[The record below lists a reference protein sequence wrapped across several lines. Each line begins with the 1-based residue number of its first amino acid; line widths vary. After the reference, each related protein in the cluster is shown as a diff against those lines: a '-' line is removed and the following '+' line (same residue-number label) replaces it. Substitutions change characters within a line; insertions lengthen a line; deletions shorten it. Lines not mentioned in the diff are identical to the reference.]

1 MAGGSKAAVY
11 SAIGANSLVMVA
23 KFIGFALTGSG
34 TMLAEGVHS
43 LADVGNQSLLA
54 VGMARSEKKADAE
67 HPYGYGRDAFVW
79 ALMSAV
85 GIFFL
90 GCGVTVAHGVQSLIS
105 GGHHDATSGP
115 WINLGILA
123 FSLVAEGISLWIAVR
138 ALAKEAKNREQGFW
152 DYVRTTDDVF
162 GVAVL
167 LEDSAAVLGV
177 IIAFATVGL
186 THLTHAPY
194 WDPIGSLLI
203 GALLGVV
210 AFFLMRRNRALLI
223 GQSIRQADLDRMN
236 EVFENDPVVEDVVM
250 SRAVVEGADAYH
262 ISAEID
268 FDGAELARR
277 HLGDRDLDTLAAEL
291 DSGEKLLSFLEE
303 FGDAVTDQVGVEIDR
318 LEARLREVLPRAR
331 HVDLEPDGGSLAE

>member
-1 MAGGSKAAVY
+1 
-11 SAIGANSLVMVA
+11 MVA

-34 TMLAEGVHS
+34 TMLAEGIHS

-54 VGMARSEKKADAE
+54 VGMSRAKLPATPE

-105 GGHHDATSGP
+105 GGHHDETSTP

-123 FSLVAEGISLWIAVR
+123 LSLIAEGASLYIVVR
-138 ALAKEAKNREQGFW
+138 ALQVEAKARGVSFREH
-152 DYVRTTDDVF
+152 VRTTDDVF

-177 IIAFATVGL
+177 LIAGCTVML
-186 THLTHAPY
+186 THVTHAPY

-203 GALLGVV
+203 GVLLGGV
-210 AFFLMRRNRALLI
+210 AYVLMQRNRGLLI
-223 GQSIRQADLDRMN
+223 GQSIRPEELARMN
-236 EVFENDPVVEDVVM
+236 EIFKNDPVVEDVVM
-250 SRAVVEGADAYH
+250 ARAVVEGADAYH

-268 FDGAELARR
+268 FDGRVLARR
-277 HLGDRDLDTLAAEL
+277 HLEGRDLDALASEL
-291 DSGEKLLSFLEE
+291 DSGDKLLVFLEE
-303 FGDAVTDQVGVEIDR
+303 FGDAVTDQVGDEVDR
-318 LEARLREVLPRAR
+318 LEARIREVLPRAR
-331 HVDLEPDGGSLAE
+331 HVDLEPD

>member
-11 SAIGANSLVMVA
+11 SAIGANSIVMVA

-34 TMLAEGVHS
+34 TMLAEGIHS

-54 VGMARSEKKADAE
+54 VGMSRAE
-67 HPYGYGRDAFVW
+67 QKPDEQHPYGYGRDAFVW

-90 GCGVTVAHGVQSLIS
+90 GCGVTVAHGVQSLLE
-105 GGHHDATSGP
+105 GGHHDASTGP
-115 WINLGILA
+115 WINLGILTL
-123 FSLVAEGISLWIAVR
+123 SLVAEGASLWIAVR
-138 ALAKEAKNREQGFW
+138 ALAKEAKARGQGFW

-167 LEDSAAVLGV
+167 LEDSAAVFGV
-177 IIAFATVGL
+177 IIAFITVGL

-203 GALLGVV
+203 GALLGFV
-210 AFFLMRRNRALLI
+210 AFFLMRRNRTLLI
-223 GQSIRQADLDRMN
+223 GQSIRKADLDAMHA
-236 EVFENDPVVEDVVM
+236 VFENDPVVEDVIM

-262 ISAEID
+262 IAAEID

-277 HLGDRDLDTLAAEL
+277 HLGDRDLDKLAEEL
-291 DSGEKLLSFLEE
+291 DDGDKLLAFLEE
-303 FGDAVTDQVGVEIDR
+303 FGDAMTDQVGVEVDR
-318 LEARLREVLPRAR
+318 LEARLREAIPRAR
-331 HVDLEPDGGSLAE
+331 HVDLEPDGGDLAD